1 MCIDRRLHFIINHL
15 DITKHTVLITVDHLS
30 ITTFCFYVF
39 QIVIVVVITFIGQR
53 TLGKHLDEDESTPDK
68 SLEEESLCTAH
79 FRFPI

>member
-1 MCIDRRLHFIINHL
+1 MLL
-15 DITKHTVLITVDHLS
+15 TVDHLN
-30 ITTFCFYVF
+30 ITTFCFYVS

-53 TLGKHLDEDESTPDK
+53 TLGKHLDESTPDK

>member
-1 MCIDRRLHFIINHL
+1 MLL
-15 DITKHTVLITVDHLS
+15 TVDHLNIS
-30 ITTFCFYVF
+30 TFCFDVS

-53 TLGKHLDEDESTPDK
+53 TLGNYLDESTPDK